1 MQAQVYETDLDYGQQ
16 HLEGYICNQKKKK
29 KLFYEHSNDIK
40 LGQILFLILYYCSGV
55 LPGLDTCL
63 C

>member
-29 KLFYEHSNDIK
+29 SFFTSTVMISSWGKF
-40 LGQILFLILYYCSGV
+40 CS
-55 LPGLDTCL
+55 
-63 C
+63 